1 MNLRSNPP
9 VLAVVSDPK
18 QSKVG
23 RKCPPT
29 VGRKSPRSLI
39 HKVSEFVRASG
50 GMRKFVRT
58 PLYWAYGW
66 ACFLS
71 FLLLEGLL
79 LFALCKWA
87 GAI

>member
-1 MNLRSNPP
+1 MNLRSDPP
-9 VLAVVSDPK
+9 VLAVVSDSKRPK
-18 QSKVG
+18 
-23 RKCPPT
+23 

-39 HKVSEFVRASG
+39 QKVLEFVRASG
-50 GMRKFVRT
+50 GVRKFVRT

-71 FLLLEGLL
+71 FLFLEGLL
-79 LFALCKWA
+79 IYALCKWA